1 MNKYF
6 CYFLMLV
13 MSFCG
18 AFAGLFLKKGTDKFG
33 TKNFFTIW
41 QLYLGGIFYAAGAV
55 LNIYILHYI
64 DYSVVMPMMSL
75 TYIWTTVLSVTIL
88 KEQLTVRKILGLAFI
103 VAGVI
108 TIIL

>member
-33 TKNFFTIW
+33 T
-41 QLYLGGIFYAAGAV
+41 
-55 LNIYILHYI
+55 
-64 DYSVVMPMMSL
+64 VVMPMMSL